1 MIVTLERRSMPWKLS
16 QTSRGS
22 CQRTRKRSQL
32 VSAVKSLTNPTEG
45 IPYVR
50 CRSCWV
56 RRAAHSGLSEE
67 LRREVKRRVP
77 PVPEPAGIT
86 ETEDEYASEL
96 VLDAATLLTPT
107 VIRTA
112 QDLEGWLAS
121 LREKIAAFLK
131 EKKSVRIKSGME

>member
-1 MIVTLERRSMPWKLS
+1 
-16 QTSRGS
+16 
-22 CQRTRKRSQL
+22 
-32 VSAVKSLTNPTEG
+32 
-45 IPYVR
+45 
-50 CRSCWV
+50 
-56 RRAAHSGLSEE
+56 
-67 LRREVKRRVP
+67 
-77 PVPEPAGIT
+77 VPEPAGIT